1 MQVSLQLRK
10 DKITKTGYVP
20 LRLVIT
26 FNGFR
31 VRKNISQVKVLERD
45 WKPKEQSIKPPKKNE
60 PYNYHVEYNKIIEDT
75 LSDVKILFRYIHLNN
90 IEPTKVFITEKL
102 DKGLD
107 KLNLTHDFYTSFDE
121 FIEINK
127 TTKVPRTI
135 KSYVTTL
142 NFLKDFE
149 NNTGYK
155 ITFDSIDNYFFE
167 KLQDYTF
174 LTRKNKN
181 SYLAFI
187 VKVLRTFLNW
197 AYEREYHTNLKY
209 KKLKA
214 KEDETEVIYLTMDE
228 LMKLYNHEFKSTRL
242 KHVRDVYCFG
252 CFTGLRFSD
261 IKALKPSNV
270 FKTHIKITV
279 QKTRS
284 IDHKIPLNQFALQ
297 ILERYNDTIYE
308 PLPVISG
315 QKFNKYI
322 KECCEA
328 VGIDTPTTVTRYI
341 GQRRVDKTEPKHK
354 FITSHTARKTFVTN
368 SLILGMKE
376 MVVRNITGHKK
387 EESFRKYVKIAED
400 FKKQEMDNTW
410 NKILSN
416 E

>member
-1 MQVSLQLRK
+1 MQVSFYLDKSNIDKQGLVSVFYSLTTQNSRIRK
-10 DKITKTGYVP
+10 KVKG
-20 LRLVIT
+20 
-26 FNGFR
+26 
-31 VRKNISQVKVLERD
+31 VKV
-45 WKPKEQSIKPPKKNE
+45 KEKHWILKSQRIKPPIKSE
-60 PYNYHVEYNKIIEDT
+60 PYNNHIEYNKILDETEANIKT
-75 LSDVKILFRYIHLNN
+75 LFRYILLNN
-90 IEPTKVFITEKL
+90 IKPTKEFILEKL
-102 DKGLD
+102 ETGLE
-107 KLNLTHDFYTSFDE
+107 KINLTHDFYTSFDE
-121 FIEINK
+121 FIEVNK
-127 TTKVPRTI
+127 STKVPRTI

-187 VKVLRTFLNW
+187 VKVLRTFLSW
-197 AYEREYHTNLKY
+197 SYEREYHTNLKY
-209 KKLKA
+209 KKFKV

-228 LMKLYNHEFKSTRL
+228 LMKLYNYEFESTRL
-242 KHVRDVYCFG
+242 KHVRDSYCFG

-297 ILERYNDTIYE
+297 ILERYKDTIYE

-410 NKILSN
+410 NKI
-416 E
+416 EK

>member
-1 MQVSLQLRK
+1 MQVSFYLDKSNIDKQGLVSVFYSLTTQNSRIRK
-10 DKITKTGYVP
+10 KVKG
-20 LRLVIT
+20 
-26 FNGFR
+26 
-31 VRKNISQVKVLERD
+31 VKV
-45 WKPKEQSIKPPKKNE
+45 KEKHWILKSKRIKPPIKSE
-60 PYNYHVEYNKIIEDT
+60 PYNNYIEYNKILDETEANIKT
-75 LSDVKILFRYIHLNN
+75 LFRYILLNN
-90 IEPTKVFITEKL
+90 IKPTKEFILEKL
-102 DKGLD
+102 ETGLE
-107 KLNLTHDFYTSFDE
+107 KINLTHDFYTSFDE
-121 FIEINK
+121 FIEVNK
-127 TTKVPRTI
+127 STKVPRTI
-135 KSYVTTL
+135 KSYNTTL
-142 NFLKDFE
+142 NFLKEFE
-149 NNTGYK
+149 VKKGVS
-155 ITFDSIDNYFFE
+155 ISFDSIDNSFFE
-167 KLQDYTF
+167 KLQEYTF
-174 LTRKNKN
+174 IDRKNKN

-197 AYEREYHTNLKY
+197 AYDREYHSNLKY
-209 KKLKA
+209 KKFKA

-261 IKALKPSNV
+261 IKALRPSNV
-270 FKTHIKITV
+270 FKTQIKITV

-297 ILERYNDTIYE
+297 ILERYKDTIYE

-322 KECCEA
+322 KECCES

-410 NKILSN
+410 NKISQN
-416 E
+416 K